1 MAMMDFSLQNL
12 DYEVRFLIE
21 TAYASSIGKVRK
33 SNQDFVQVFENREG
47 VTLAIVC
54 DGMGG
59 HQGGDVASTM
69 AVTHLGHNFGMTDF
83 ANANI
88 ARKWLDV
95 QLNSENEIILKT
107 ADKFPDLNGMGT
119 TIVLAFAFKDNA
131 LIAHLGDSRAYS
143 YSEGKFVQLTE
154 DHSLVNELVKMGQIT
169 KEQAKHHPQKNIIT
183 QALGV
188 SSTIDPEIK
197 EIKLD
202 ENDIILLCT
211 DGLTNSLSDP
221 QIQQILATKELSLK
235 ERCNKLISESNR
247 LGGGDNITVCLI
259 WNKEDESSDR

>member
-33 SNQDFVQVFENREG
+33 SNQDFVQVFENRKG
-47 VTLAIVC
+47 ITLAIVC

-69 AVTHLGHNFGMTDF
+69 AVTHLGHNFGITDF
-83 ANANI
+83 TDANI

-95 QLNSENEIILKT
+95 QLNSENETILKT

-119 TIVLAFAFKDNA
+119 TIVLAFDKNA

-188 SSTIDPEIK
+188 SSTIDPEVK

-202 ENDIILLCT
+202 DDDIILLCT

-221 QIQQILATKELSLK
+221 QIQQVLATKELSLK
-235 ERCNKLISESNR
+235 ERCNKLISEANR

>member
-1 MAMMDFSLQNL
+1 M
-12 DYEVRFLIE
+12 IE

-83 ANANI
+83 TDANI

-197 EIKLD
+197 LD

-247 LGGGDNITVCLI
+247 LGGGDNITVCLT

>member
-1 MAMMDFSLQNL
+1 M
-12 DYEVRFLIE
+12 IK
-21 TAYASSIGKVRK
+21 TAYASSIGRIRK
-33 SNQDFVQVFENREG
+33 SNQDFVRVFQNKSG
-47 VTLAIVC
+47 ATMAIVC

-69 AVTHLGHNFGMTDF
+69 AVSHLGHNFSITDF
-83 ANANI
+83 TDCES
-88 ARKWLDV
+88 ARKWLKV
-95 QLNSENEIILKT
+95 QLNSENETILKT
-107 ADKFPDLNGMGT
+107 ADRFPDLNGMGT
-119 TIVLAFAFKDNA
+119 TIVLAVVFAEEA

-143 YSEGKFVQLTE
+143 YTEGKFSQLVE

-169 KEQAKHHPQKNIIT
+169 KQQAKHHPQKNIIT

-188 SSTIDPEIK
+188 SSTIEPEFKQI
-197 EIKLD
+197 ELHD
-202 ENDIILLCT
+202 DDVILLCT

-235 ERCNKLISESNR
+235 ERCRKLINEANR

-259 WNKEDESSDR
+259 VNEGGEKQ

>member
-1 MAMMDFSLQNL
+1 M
-12 DYEVRFLIE
+12 LIE
-21 TAYASSIGKVRK
+21 TAYASSIGRIRK
-33 SNQDFVQVFENREG
+33 SNQDFVRVFKNKSD

-69 AVTHLGHNFGMTDF
+69 AVSHLGHNFISTDF
-83 ANANI
+83 TEAKI
-88 ARKWLDV
+88 ARKWLEV
-95 QLNSENEIILKT
+95 QLNAENETILKT
-107 ADKFPDLNGMGT
+107 ADRFPDLNGMGT
-119 TIVLAFAFKDNA
+119 TVVLAFAFENEA

-143 YSEGKFVQLTE
+143 YADGKFLQLTQ

-188 SSTIDPEIK
+188 SSTIDPEFADLSLS
-197 EIKLD
+197 E
-202 ENDIILLCT
+202 ETIILLCT

-221 QIQQILATKELSLK
+221 QIQQILATKDLSLK
-235 ERCNKLISESNR
+235 DRCNKLINEANR

-259 WNKEDESSDR
+259 WIREEK

>member
-1 MAMMDFSLQNL
+1 M
-12 DYEVRFLIE
+12 IE
-21 TAYASSIGKVRK
+21 TAFASSIGRIRK
-33 SNQDFVQVFENREG
+33 SNQDFVKVFKNKSDT
-47 VTLAIVC
+47 TLAIVC

-69 AVTHLGHNFGMTDF
+69 AVSHLGHNFKSTDF
-83 ANANI
+83 TDTNSAH
-88 ARKWLDV
+88 KWIEV
-95 QLNSENEIILKT
+95 QLKSENETILKT
-107 ADKFPDLNGMGT
+107 ADRFPDLNGMGT
-119 TIVLAFAFKDNA
+119 TIVLAFAFKDTA
-131 LIAHLGDSRAYS
+131 LIAHLGDSRAYI
-143 YSEGKFVQLTE
+143 YADGNFTQLTE

-188 SSTIDPEIK
+188 SSTIDPEFRN
-197 EIKLD
+197 LALN

-235 ERCNKLISESNR
+235 DRCNKLINEANR
-247 LGGGDNITVCLI
+247 LGGGDNITVCLV
-259 WNKEDESSDR
+259 WNKGEGSK

>member
-33 SNQDFVQVFENREG
+33 SNQDFVQVFENRKG
-47 VTLAIVC
+47 ITLAIVC

-69 AVTHLGHNFGMTDF
+69 AVTHLGHNFGITDF
-83 ANANI
+83 TDANI

-95 QLNSENEIILKT
+95 QLNSENETILKT

-131 LIAHLGDSRAYS
+131 LR
-143 YSEGKFVQLTE
+143 
-154 DHSLVNELVKMGQIT
+154 
-169 KEQAKHHPQKNIIT
+169 
-183 QALGV
+183 
-188 SSTIDPEIK
+188 SS
-197 EIKLD
+197 
-202 ENDIILLCT
+202 
-211 DGLTNSLSDP
+211 
-221 QIQQILATKELSLK
+221 AT
-235 ERCNKLISESNR
+235 RPA
-247 LGGGDNITVCLI
+247 T
-259 WNKEDESSDR
+259 